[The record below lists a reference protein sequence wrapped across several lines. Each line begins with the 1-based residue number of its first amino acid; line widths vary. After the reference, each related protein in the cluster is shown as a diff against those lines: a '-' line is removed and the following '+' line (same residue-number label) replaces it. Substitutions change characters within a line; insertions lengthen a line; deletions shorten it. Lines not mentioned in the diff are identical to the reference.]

1 MKKYQ
6 GPLLLAVLIAV
17 ALTTAFLHGGRPAA
31 QESAA
36 PAPAESVRPVEHVQE
51 EVPAAGLP
59 AGEPPESGDGTDAAP
74 EQAEPESGP
83 ADGSIRE
90 SIPAAELQAPETPEC
105 TISIS
110 CATILNNMDLCSPEK
125 VELVPSDGWILQP
138 TAVSFTAGESVFDV
152 LQRTCRQKQIHMEYM
167 DTPGYG
173 SAYIEGIHNL
183 YEFDVGELS
192 GWMYSVNG
200 RFPNYGCSQAI
211 LQDGDVVCWV
221 YTCDYGADVGGN
233 NLTA

>member
-1 MKKYQ
+1 MRKHK
-6 GPLLLAVLIAV
+6 GAILLAVLIAA
-17 ALTTAFLHGGRPAA
+17 ALTAAFFRSEQPVPQEPAV
-31 QESAA
+31 
-36 PAPAESVRPVEHVQE
+36 PPPAESVRPVEQIQV
-51 EVPAAGLP
+51 EVPETGLP
-59 AGEPPESGDGTDAAP
+59 AEEPPESGGKTDAAP
-74 EQAEPESGP
+74 EQAEPERSP
-83 ADGSIRE
+83 ADGSIFE
-90 SIPAAELQAPETPEC
+90 GIPGAETLAPKAPEC

-110 CATILNNMDLCSPEK
+110 CATILNNADLCPPEK
-125 VELVPSDGWILQP
+125 AELVPEDGWILQP
-138 TAVSFTAGESVFDV
+138 TSVSFTEGESVFDV
-152 LQRTCRQKQIHMEYM
+152 LQRTCRQNQIHMEYM

-200 RFPNYGCSQAI
+200 RFPNYGCSQAV

-233 NLTA
+233 NLAA